1 MPFSD
6 LIDLTRLTRFWG
18 FINAKKYDKTGGEI
32 SGNVKIDGNLTLD
45 IEDEDYDAG
54 ITFTKSLDTN
64 AGVILTATGYANA
77 NGSNTNYKPVARN
90 FSDPINNYDLATKHY
105 VDDNTA
111 TPTLHLV
118 ELNIDGSVKNKASTL
133 VYSTIASNL
142 TNPKREDY
150 LDIFW
155 ENGQGTNSWTRFK
168 ARAVGVSEVNNGD
181 VMFEGELFYL
191 TIPVWLVFTLSK
203 ENVLTTVAII
213 SRENTANKTQDIIS
227 NSTSTILY
235 PSAKAV
241 FDQFQRKP
249 VTVWETDGTG
259 LVGLNTDMSASPS
272 WQLTNLDFSPF
283 KRVKIYTKA
292 AQKSGA
298 TASASTTP
306 AVVLEMSLDPRAAG
320 PYGGHYIGSYMGQK
334 PNDANRLFTVT
345 CAISADKTSFAVIR
359 MTTLYGTA
367 ATSNSDVN
375 SYVFKIEGYYD

>member
-1 MPFSD
+1 MPFSNI
-6 LIDLTRLTRFWG
+6 IDLTRLTRFWG
-18 FINAKKYDKTGGEI
+18 FINTRLNGKYDKTGGEI

-54 ITFTKSLDTN
+54 IRAAASLDDNLGT
-64 AGVILTATGYANA
+64 ILTLTGYANGQEA
-77 NGSNTNYKPVARN
+77 TTYRPVIRN
-90 FSDPINNYDLATKHY
+90 IAEPHNNYDMANKKY
-105 VDDNTA
+105 VDDHVGLPNY
-111 TPTLHLV
+111 HLV
-118 ELNIDGSVKNKASTL
+118 FLNTDGTIDTVASTL
-133 VYSTIASNL
+133 QYNSVISNL
-142 TNPKREDY
+142 SNTMKADY
-150 LDIFW
+150 LDVFW
-155 ENGQGTNSWTRFK
+155 GDTRFYAK
-168 ARAVGVSEVNNGD
+168 AIETTNVNNGD
-181 VMFEGELFYL
+181 IKFIGEIEYQG
-191 TIPVWLVFTLSK
+191 IQRYIVFTLTPS
-203 ENVLTTVAII
+203 NILTTTNII
-213 SRENTANKTQDIIS
+213 TFEDVYNKVQSITF
-227 NSTSTILY
+227 NSTSADKY
-235 PSAKAV
+235 PSTAAV
-241 FDQFQRKP
+241 FNEFQRKP
-249 VTVWETDGTG
+249 VTIWETDGTG
-259 LVGLNTDMSASPS
+259 LVGLNTDMSANPS

-292 AQKSGA
+292 AQKSGT

>member
-1 MPFSD
+1 MPFSN

-18 FINAKKYDKTGGEI
+18 FINTKLSGKYDKTGGDI
-32 SGNVKIDGNLTLD
+32 NGNVKVFGTITQD
-45 IEDEDYDAG
+45 IENEDYDSG
-54 ITFTKSLDTN
+54 IRAAASLDDNLGT
-64 AGVILTATGYANA
+64 ILTLTGYANGQEA
-77 NGSNTNYKPVARN
+77 TTYRPVIRN
-90 FSDPINNYDLATKHY
+90 IAEPHNNYDVANKKY
-105 VDDNTA
+105 VDDHVGLPNY
-111 TPTLHLV
+111 HLV
-118 ELNIDGSVKNKASTL
+118 FLNADGTVDTSASTL
-133 VYSTIASNL
+133 QYNSVVSNL
-142 TNPKREDY
+142 SNTMKADY
-150 LDIFW
+150 LDVFW
-155 ENGQGTNSWTRFK
+155 GDTRFYAK
-168 ARAVGVSEVNNGD
+168 AIETTNVNNGD
-181 VMFEGELFYL
+181 IKFIGEIEYQG
-191 TIPVWLVFTLSK
+191 IQRYIVFTLTSS
-203 ENVLTTVAII
+203 NVLATTNII
-213 SRENTANKTQDIIS
+213 TFESIHNKVQSITS
-227 NSTSTILY
+227 NSTSVDKY
-235 PSAKAV
+235 PSTAAV
-241 FDQFQRKP
+241 FNEFQRKP
-249 VTVWETDGTG
+249 VTIWETDGTG